1 MIDLSVVIPAYRE
14 AEALALLLP
23 KLKAQV
29 EALSPASEILIV
41 DTQTPLDHT
50 GEVCR
55 EQGVRHVPRANGNAY
70 GDAVRTGIAEAQG
83 EFILFMDADGSHNP
97 TRLRLLWERRPEGDL
112 VIGSR
117 YVDGGVTENPAIL
130 IFMSWVVNV
139 TYRLVFGLRVKDVSN
154 SFRLYRAKYLKPM
167 RLKCDNFDII
177 QEILIRAPRRGA
189 TRILE
194 VPITFE
200 KRKAGESKRNL
211 VKFAFSYITTILR
224 LIRVSAT
231 D

>member
-1 MIDLSVVIPAYRE
+1 
-14 AEALALLLP
+14 
-23 KLKAQV
+23 
-29 EALSPASEILIV
+29 
-41 DTQTPLDHT
+41 
-50 GEVCR
+50 
-55 EQGVRHVPRANGNAY
+55 
-70 GDAVRTGIAEAQG
+70 
-83 EFILFMDADGSHNP
+83 
-97 TRLRLLWERRPEGDL
+97 
-112 VIGSR
+112 
-117 YVDGGVTENPAIL
+117 
-130 IFMSWVVNV
+130 
-139 TYRLVFGLRVKDVSN
+139 
-154 SFRLYRAKYLKPM
+154 M